1 LVRSDIAAIYRGS
14 LEGFVARR
22 TALAKQLSSSDAD
35 AAADVRRLRKPPVS
49 AWAIDQLAV
58 ENPDLLTELLAAG
71 ADAGEAQRS
80 VSDGVGS
87 GEDLLIASARVRE
100 AVDAAAHA
108 ATAVLDLGGHA
119 TGEATARRI
128 RTTLQAAV
136 SGGPDERLALWS
148 GTLDRDLE
156 PTGFGALDSLED
168 DVPELAA
175 VLAPLRRP
183 LSAGGGRAATG
194 RARRPDDLAAL
205 RAADRAAA
213 QSEKSAAQARAI
225 ADAKRQHAERLAG
238 EARRAEEEAS
248 AAEAAAETAEE
259 AARIARAAL
268 PPQGH

>member
-1 LVRSDIAAIYRGS
+1 MVRSEVTAIYCGS

-22 TALAKQLSSSDAD
+22 TALAEKLRSSDAG

-49 AWAIDQLAV
+49 AWAIDQLGV

-100 AVDAAAHA
+100 AVDAAARA
-108 ATAVLDLGGHA
+108 ATAVLDRVGHA

-175 VLAPLRRP
+175 VLAPLRRAP
-183 LSAGGGRAATG
+183 SAEGGRAATH
-194 RARRPDDLAAL
+194 RTRRPDDLASL
-205 RAADRAAA
+205 RAAERAAA
-213 QSEKSAAQARAI
+213 QNERGAAQARAI

-238 EARRAEEEAS
+238 EARRAEGEAA
-248 AAEAAAETAEE
+248 AAEAAADTAEE
-259 AARIARAAL
+259 AARIGRAAL
-268 PPQGH
+268 PPQ